1 MNRRSYL
8 TATLAAVAGL
18 HGTAAQA
25 ASNPIV
31 LHVDLSVDPAKEQEM
46 LHSFHTVFKPAA
58 IKHRGYIDV
67 KLLKLKQALQG
78 SAPAAMNYRFT
89 LAYETEEL
97 RQQWVASEVHKK
109 AWAMIESALR
119 SKDYTILLFDSM

>member
-8 TATLAAVAGL
+8 TVTLAALASLKGA
-18 HGTAAQA
+18 AAQA
-25 ASNPIV
+25 AKNPIV

-58 IKHRGYIDV
+58 IKHPGYIDV
-67 KLLKLKQALQG
+67 KLLKLNQTLQG
-78 SAPAAMNYRFT
+78 SAPAAMNYRFQ
-89 LAYETEEL
+89 LAYETDEL

>member
-8 TATLAAVAGL
+8 TAMLAALASLKGA
-18 HGTAAQA
+18 AAQVA
-25 ASNPIV
+25 KNPIV
-31 LHVDLSVDPAKEQEM
+31 LHVDLVVDPAKEQEM
-46 LHSFHTVFKPAA
+46 LHTFHTVFKPAA
-58 IKHRGYIDV
+58 IKHSGYIDV

-78 SAPAAMNYRFT
+78 SAPAGMSYRFQLT
-89 LAYETEEL
+89 YETEEL

-109 AWAMIESALR
+109 AWAMMESALR